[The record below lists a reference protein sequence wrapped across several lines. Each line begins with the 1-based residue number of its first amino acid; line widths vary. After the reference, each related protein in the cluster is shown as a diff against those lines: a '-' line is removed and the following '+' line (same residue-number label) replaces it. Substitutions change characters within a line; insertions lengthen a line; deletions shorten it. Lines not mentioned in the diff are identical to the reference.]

1 MSCGFWFVAGLWF
14 VASGLWFVAST
25 DPAGVKIEDKLV
37 PTTHPAAVMILM
49 VAILSSSVN
58 GSAGSG
64 RSADPPPD
72 MSTKTT

>member
-1 MSCGFWFVAGLWF
+1 M
-14 VASGLWFVAST
+14 AST
-25 DPAGVKIEDKLV
+25 HPAAVKIEDKLV
-37 PTTHPAAVMILM
+37 ATTHPAAVMIEDKLVATTHPAAVMILM

-58 GSAGSG
+58 GGAGRG